1 MISHDYEGRDP
12 IFRLLDKAEAGP
24 WKRAAAFIV
33 LRGSEH
39 VATVRV
45 AYPADGAGRLRVF
58 VWSDDA
64 EGKAN
69 RIQAGSATGY
79 GYDKLSAAMHGMTI
93 AGVRLDCNGT
103 GGQWRQ
109 LREAGFTVIQAL

>member
-1 MISHDYEGRDP
+1 MTDNDYEGRDP
-12 IFRLLDKAEAGP
+12 VYRLLDKAEAGP

-33 LRGSEH
+33 LRGAEH

-58 VWSDDA
+58 VWTDDA
-64 EGKAN
+64 DGKPQ
-69 RIQAGSATGY
+69 ILAGSATGY
-79 GYDKLSAAMHGMTI
+79 GYCKLSAAMHGMTI

>member
-1 MISHDYEGRDP
+1 MTDNDYEGRDP
-12 IFRLLDKAEAGP
+12 VYRLLDKAEAGP

-33 LRGSEH
+33 LRGAEH

-58 VWSDDA
+58 VWHD
-64 EGKAN
+64 GP
-69 RIQAGSATGY
+69 IQHGSATGY
-79 GYDKLSAAMHGMTI
+79 GYDKLSAALHGMSI
-93 AGVRLDCNGT
+93 AGVKLDCNGT